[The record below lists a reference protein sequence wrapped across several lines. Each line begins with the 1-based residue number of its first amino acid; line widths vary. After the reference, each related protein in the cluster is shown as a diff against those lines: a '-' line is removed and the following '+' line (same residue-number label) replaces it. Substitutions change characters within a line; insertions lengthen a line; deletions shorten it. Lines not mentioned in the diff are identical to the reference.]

1 MLAGVGRTALGVAAV
16 RAHESGRP
24 DRLFDD
30 PFAASFVAAVPGGI
44 GERLDRTDEQKSVG
58 AAFAAHAVLRT
69 RFYDEYLLAANTRQ
83 VVLLAA
89 GLDTRAFRLPW
100 PDRVRVFEV
109 DLPEVLAFKQ
119 TVLDARAAAPAC
131 VRTTVAADLSSPDWA
146 EHLAAGG
153 FDARRPTAWL
163 IEGVLIYLTHEAA
176 ETLLSTVDDLSAPGS
191 RVAFEYTTGAT
202 DDLLDQARKTAAMAG
217 YAELWQ
223 GGLAVDAADWLRE
236 RGWRPTVHALG
247 DLAAG
252 YGRPLRR
259 RAASSLLEAVRDG

>member
-1 MLAGVGRTALGVAAV
+1 VLAGVGRTALGVAAV
-16 RAHESGRP
+16 RAQESGRP

-30 PFAASFVAAVPGGI
+30 PLAASFVAAVPDAFPGRAERT
-44 GERLDRTDEQKSVG
+44 GEQRSVG

-69 RFYDEYLLAANTRQ
+69 RFYDDYLLAAGTGQ

-100 PDRVRVFEV
+100 PTRPRVFEL

-119 TVLDARAAAPAC
+119 TVLDARAATPAGP
-131 VRTTVAADLSSPDWA
+131 RITVAADLSSPDWPDR
-146 EHLAAGG
+146 LVAGG
-153 FDARRPTAWL
+153 FDPLLPTAWL

-176 ETLLSTVDDLSAPGS
+176 DALLTTVDRLSAPGS
-191 RVAFEYTTGAT
+191 RVAFEYRTGAT
-202 DDLLDQARKTAAMAG
+202 DDLVDRARATSSMAG

-223 GGLAVDAADWLRE
+223 GGLAVDAVDWLRDH
-236 RGWRPTVHALG
+236 GWRPTVHP
-247 DLAAG
+247 LAELAVD

-259 RAASSLLEAVRDG
+259 TAASSLLDAVRDG

>member
-1 MLAGVGRTALGVAAV
+1 VLAGVGKTALGVAAV

-30 PFAASFVAAVPGGI
+30 PFAASFVAAVPGAFP
-44 GERLDRTDEQKSVG
+44 ERAQRSDEQRSVG
-58 AAFAAHAVLRT
+58 AAFATHAVIRT
-69 RFYDEYLLAANTRQ
+69 RFYDDYLLAADAHQ

-100 PDRVRVFEV
+100 PDHVRVFEV

-131 VRTTVAADLSSPDWA
+131 VRTTVAADLSAPDWA
-146 EHLAAGG
+146 DHLAAGG
-153 FDARRPTAWL
+153 FDPAVPTAWL

-176 ETLLSTVDDLSAPGS
+176 AALLARVDRLSAPGS
-191 RVAFEYTTGAT
+191 RVAFEYHTGAT
-202 DDLLDQARKTAAMAG
+202 SDLLDQARTTSTMVG
-217 YAELWQ
+217 YAELWR

-236 RGWRPTVHALG
+236 HGWRPSVHALG

-259 RAASSLLEAVRDG
+259 AAASSLLDAVRDG